1 MPTER
6 STSMRQ
12 AALGTAL
19 VFTAS
24 GALLG
29 TWVSRVPAIVSRHDL
44 SPGELGRALLAL
56 GVGSLLSMPLTGH
69 VCRRVGS
76 RAWVAFTSVVAAAVL
91 SCVGLATDQVQLAAA
106 LFGLGMVY
114 GSWDVAMNVQGS
126 AVDQRAGREWMPR
139 YHACWSLGSIIGA
152 AIGAAAARGDVA
164 IGLHF
169 TVAAWCATAAAL
181 IGLLRYVDERAP
193 TVAGSSGTGPPI
205 TGPPVTETV
214 MKTELPAPGLTAADR
229 DRGRQ
234 QVPQQLRHPGRTPEP
249 PVPNGHGAPQQ
260 PDGPPTGEPSPA
272 ERPAGQPATTGASP
286 GWRSLVGNRALLLI
300 GLLTLCATIIEGAAD
315 DWLALYLHT
324 GRGLSEASAA
334 LGYTAFATAMTVVRF
349 AGTPAAEWLGRA
361 GAVRAGGVLGIA
373 GVLITVL
380 SPWVPGTFAGALLW
394 GAGVCLVFPA
404 AVSAAGET
412 DRPAEAIALV
422 TSIGYGSILIG
433 PPLIG
438 ALAEV
443 IGMDTALLTLAAL
456 AAGVAV
462 LAPAVQQ
469 PPKPTTATPQ
479 PVAPQPVAP
488 QFLAPQFLAPQ
499 DIAQQDIAPRD
510 IAPRDIAPPLDVPS
524 RDGRNDSRDG
534 GQSGSASIAR

>member
-6 STSMRQ
+6 SMSMRR
-12 AALGTAL
+12 AAFGSAF
-19 VFTAS
+19 VFAAS

-29 TWVSRVPAIVSRHDL
+29 TWVSRVPAIVARHDL

-56 GVGSLLSMPLTGH
+56 GIGSLLSMPLTGLA
-69 VCRRVGS
+69 CKRVGS
-76 RAWVAFTSVVAAAVL
+76 RAWVAFMSVIAAAVL
-91 SCVGLATDQVQLAAA
+91 SCVGLATDQVQLSAA

-139 YHACWSLGSIIGA
+139 YHACWSLGSILGA
-152 AIGAAAARGDVA
+152 AVGAAAARGGVT
-164 IGLHF
+164 IGTHF
-169 TVAAWCATAAAL
+169 TVAAWCATAAAFV
-181 IGLLRYVDERAP
+181 GLLRYVDERAP
-193 TVAGSSGTGPPI
+193 AVTAPPADQPGTAEPR
-205 TGPPVTETV
+205 TGQSETA
-214 MKTELPAPGLTAADR
+214 EHPAD
-229 DRGRQ
+229 
-234 QVPQQLRHPGRTPEP
+234 QLRAAEQSAGRRQ
-249 PVPNGHGAPQQ
+249 VWQ
-260 PDGPPTGEPSPA
+260 
-272 ERPAGQPATTGASP
+272 RPAA
-286 GWRSLVGNRALLLI
+286 NRALLLI
-300 GLLTLCATIIEGAAD
+300 GLVTLCATIIEGAAD

-324 GRGLSEASAA
+324 DRGLSEASAA

-349 AGTPAAEWLGRA
+349 AGTPAAAWLGRA

-380 SPWVPGTFAGALLW
+380 SPWTPVTFAGALLW

-438 ALAEV
+438 ALADV
-443 IGMDTALLTLAAL
+443 IGMGTALLTLAGL

-462 LAPAVQQ
+462 LAPAVGQS
-469 PPKPTTATPQ
+469 PRPASPASSP
-479 PVAPQPVAP
+479 APSPALSPAP
-488 QFLAPQFLAPQ
+488 SPAPSPDA
-499 DIAQQDIAPRD
+499 AAGSVRD
-510 IAPRDIAPPLDVPS
+510 GS
-524 RDGRNDSRDG
+524 RDGTRDG